1 MVAHRNPYEGYTMS
15 NTPLSSVPT
24 VALNEELARRSIPAA
39 EGQEGLAR
47 STDALNDEPAGRPIP
62 QDPEAA
68 LFETEAS
75 HLAGPSVRTL
85 QAFRLRGGGPVFF
98 YAGTRRAVRY
108 RRRDVLDWIEQRIRR
123 STSDPGPIATL
134 ILVWVTV
141 ALGQA

>member
-1 MVAHRNPYEGYTMS
+1 MRNTL
-15 NTPLSSVPT
+15 LSSVST
-24 VALNEELARRSIPAA
+24 V
-39 EGQEGLAR
+39 
-47 STDALNDEPAGRPIP
+47 ALNDEPAGRPIP

-68 LFETEAS
+68 LFEAEAS

-85 QAFRLRGGGPVFF
+85 QALRLRGGGPVFF
-98 YAGTRRAVRY
+98 YAGSRRAVRY